1 MIPEKGLGAL
11 IETFLLPPPISN
23 ESTVVSMAFLK
34 ISLPFL
40 SRRIITGVA
49 PTPSNFASLYTNPA
63 SVPAGNV
70 CVLLSLLAIT
80 CA

>member
-1 MIPEKGLGAL
+1 MIPEKGFGAL
-11 IETFLLPPPISN
+11 IETFLLPPPIAN
-23 ESTVVSMAFLK
+23 ESTVVSMALWQT
-34 ISLPFL
+34 SLPSL
-40 SRRIITGVA
+40 SRRKITGVA

-70 CVLLSLLAIT
+70 SVPLSLLAIT